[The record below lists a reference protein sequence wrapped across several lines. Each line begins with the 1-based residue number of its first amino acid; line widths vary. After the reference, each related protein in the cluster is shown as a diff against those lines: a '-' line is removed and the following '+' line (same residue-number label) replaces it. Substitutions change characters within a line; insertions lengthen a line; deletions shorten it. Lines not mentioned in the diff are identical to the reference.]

1 MILYLTQG
9 MTSVALRIK
18 ETNRQSQ
25 LTDWRQL
32 QLLIQPGERHWNE
45 CFMGSPWIL
54 TGCWPG
60 HRTDVDIANYR
71 PEFPTICYDA
81 EELDPDGRVVF
92 RFDQRLWC
100 LPPGRYLGSVRT
112 YPQGS
117 SGWMPPFNLTHDL
130 SREALSNKKITI
142 PQEYHTETCYYE
154 PGDCPPPPVM
164 PQCCIL
170 ARFDI
175 DLGPACHEHIID
187 QAAVNYAV
195 ITCEAE

>member
-1 MILYLTQG
+1 MILYLAQG
-9 MTSVALRIK
+9 MSSLALRIK

-32 QLLIQPGERHWNE
+32 QLLIQPGEAHWNE

-60 HRTDVDIANYR
+60 HRTGVDVANYR
-71 PEFPTICYDA
+71 PDFPTICYDA

-92 RFDQRLWC
+92 RLDQRLWC

-112 YPQGS
+112 YPRDG
-117 SGWMPPFNLTHDL
+117 SGWVPPFNLTHNM
-130 SREALSNKKITI
+130 SRDALPKEVVLLPGYKNDK
-142 PQEYHTETCYYE
+142 CYFE
-154 PGDCPPPPVM
+154 PGDCPPPPM
-164 PQCCIL
+164 PPKCCIL

-175 DLGPACHEHIID
+175 DLGPACHDHVID
-187 QAAVNYAV
+187 QAAVDYAV